1 MTIPAKTVAQLDAIQ
16 QALLQ
21 NIAHHESKTN
31 PIPGYGNS
39 KLRDANTL
47 ATTSLAGLTTYIRNM
62 ERRDEVQSLAI
73 RQLLGV
79 LAARQEAGKSKVSI
93 KPLMK
98 ILNPSMQKVRQE
110 LRDASRV
117 TGAVTG
123 RISSFQPALQELPRK
138 TEEPIHREI
147 PKVFLDHRMDSFL
160 YMLAK
165 EGVPPGHPSV
175 AAKTEADKG
184 PTGEELIDAMIDSMA
199 DSISKSLGIPKK
211 LLLPPKKEE
220 ALRSHGTDG
229 YIWVGSEPA
238 QPDQSPQ
245 PTKEAPKADLPQTL
259 LTLQAQVPGL
269 VAWLRN
275 YAQSGECH
283 GRGGLRL
290 RLQEWADG
298 VTKLAQQAAT
308 AQLQQ
313 EVNKASN

>member
-21 NIAHHESKTN
+21 NITHHESKTN

-47 ATTSLAGLTTYIRNM
+47 ATISLAGLTSYIRNM

-117 TGAVTG
+117 TEAVTG
-123 RISSFQPALQELPRK
+123 RISSFQPAFQELPK
-138 TEEPIHREI
+138 KAEEHIHREI
-147 PKVFLDHRMDSFL
+147 PKVFMDHRMDSFL
-160 YMLAK
+160 YMLAQDGIPLSK
-165 EGVPPGHPSV
+165 AHAISTG
-175 AAKTEADKG
+175 ADKG

-211 LLLPPKKEE
+211 LLWPVKKEE
-220 ALRSHGTDG
+220 APRSHGTDG
-229 YIWVGSEPA
+229 HIWDWAEPA
-238 QPDQSPQ
+238 QPYQSPQ

-283 GRGGLRL
+283 GRGDIRL

-313 EVNKASN
+313 GANKASN

>member
-1 MTIPAKTVAQLDAIQ
+1 MSIPAKTTAQLDAIQ

-47 ATTSLAGLTTYIRNM
+47 ATTSLAGLTAYIRNM
-62 ERRDEVQSLAI
+62 DDHYVVQSFAI
-73 RQLLGV
+73 RKLLEV
-79 LAARQEAGKSKVSI
+79 LAARQEAGKSKVGI

-98 ILNPSMQKVRQE
+98 ILNTPMKKVRQD
-110 LRDASRV
+110 LRDAF
-117 TGAVTG
+117 TVTG

-138 TEEPIHREI
+138 TEEPIHRET
-147 PKVFLDHRMDSFL
+147 PKVFMDHRMDSFL

-184 PTGEELIDAMIDSMA
+184 PTGEEFIDAMIDGLA
-199 DSISKSLGIPKK
+199 DAISKTLGIPKEE
-211 LLLPPKKEE
+211 LLPPKKEE
-220 ALRSHGTDG
+220 ALRSHGTNG

-245 PTKEAPKADLPQTL
+245 PTKEAPKADLAQTL
-259 LTLQAQVPGL
+259 QVLHAQVPGL

-283 GRGGLRL
+283 GREGIRL

-308 AQLQQ
+308 TQLQQ
-313 EVNKASN
+313 EANKASN